1 MTVKRRNHGRNKHG
15 RGHVK
20 RVRCVSTGKAIP
32 KDKAVKRF
40 IVRNIVETS
49 ALRDMKEASC
59 IEGVRSSA
67 IGRARRTAFCKQHVD
82 RALIFACPRRACP
95 PPKMR
100 AGYQLPKI
108 YIKNYY
114 CIEAAIHQRVVRVRS
129 REARKIRE
137 PPVRPR
143 PPRQ

>member
-59 IEGVRSSA
+59 IEG
-67 IGRARRTAFCKQHVD
+67 
-82 RALIFACPRRACP
+82 
-95 PPKMR
+95 
-100 AGYQLPKI
+100 YQLPKI

-129 REARKIRE
+129 REARKIRD

-143 PPRQ
+143 GPPRT

>member
-1 MTVKRRNHGRNKHG
+1 MAARAGT
-15 RGHVK
+15 
-20 RVRCVSTGKAIP
+20 
-32 KDKAVKRF
+32 
-40 IVRNIVETS
+40 
-49 ALRDMKEASC
+49 
-59 IEGVRSSA
+59 
-67 IGRARRTAFCKQHVD
+67 ARRW
-82 RALIFACPRRACP
+82 LNIACSVVP
-95 PPKMR
+95 PAPTLPR

-129 REARKIRE
+129 REARRIRE

>member
-59 IEGVRSSA
+59 IEGAGAGSRACSRLSTSA
-67 IGRARRTAFCKQHVD
+67 GERLIRAARAS
-82 RALIFACPRRACP
+82 RALPSRA
-95 PPKMR
+95 R

-129 REARKIRE
+129 REARRIRE